1 MEEEEIVE
9 TQEEIPQ
16 TSSSGFLLTEG
27 EASDVLGQI
36 NTFLENPTV
45 ENDFVLD
52 AIRKIKETCEKI
64 LEEE

>member
-16 TSSSGFLLTEG
+16 TSSGFLLTEG